1 MAVHQADAHPPVN
14 HTHMPH
20 SETQRMKALRV
31 DLQRLLD
38 QVVAINAELERLV
51 EHEQRKVFAAFKNNL
66 RAEAIGLHARDT
78 SPPLDL

>member
-20 SETQRMKALRV
+20 METARMKVLRV
-31 DLQRLLD
+31 DRQRLLD

-51 EHEQRKVFAAFKNNL
+51 EHEQRKVFAAFKNTL

>member
-1 MAVHQADAHPPVN
+1 M
-14 HTHMPH
+14 
-20 SETQRMKALRV
+20 
-31 DLQRLLD
+31 
-38 QVVAINAELERLV
+38 AINTELERLV

>member
-31 DLQRLLD
+31 DRQRLLD
-38 QVVAINAELERLV
+38 QVVAINTELERLV
-51 EHEQRKVFAAFKNNL
+51 EHEQRKVFAAFKNTL
-66 RAEAIGLHARDT
+66 RAQAIGLHARDT